1 ADRPGAAGR
10 THGAARGLARTR
22 APGPGRPRR
31 AGRAHPAAGTR
42 RASHRTPGDARRA
55 ACPLAPAHRGTRPVI
70 PMSIQTRSLPWG
82 GEVRAT
88 AVLATPLVFGHLA
101 TGMIGFVDSVIAG
114 RHGTTTL
121 AAVSVG
127 TAMFWLPM
135 MIPMGT
141 LMALPP

>member
-1 ADRPGAAGR
+1 
-10 THGAARGLARTR
+10 
-22 APGPGRPRR
+22 
-31 AGRAHPAAGTR
+31 HPAAGAR

-70 PMSIQTRSLPWG
+70 HMSIQTRSLPWG

-141 LMALPP
+141 LMALPPSVSQLDGSGRRHEKIGRASCRERV